1 MVFFASPR
9 YGYSPNGYG
18 LRAERV
24 LAHSR
29 TPRIRA
35 PWHGPLKVITL
46 AVILF
51 VSMNRPLRRIHY
63 PPEGWR
69 ARLQKGLGL
78 ARLAVRPRPRL
89 LIVCAA
95 LLLGMAAVNAGISI
109 GIAAVSRHEASAWPG
124 ASFTFW
130 PERSWRQ
137 VERRIR
143 SLPPGPRMESEVI
156 GEVSY
161 RGSSYPIHLLRF
173 PSLRGERRA
182 LRVFLASGVHGTES
196 AGVEAL
202 LRLCEEIARNP
213 QMFAEVALD
222 VVPVVNPWGWIH
234 GYRYDGEGEDV
245 NRDFASRRTQEAR
258 ILRSFIDRNGPY
270 DLVLDLHESKKYGYF
285 IYQYLPAAQGLGGEY
300 VRLLGRMG
308 KPRENAYREGIYG
321 AVNGILSMPVSALP
335 WVALGG
341 RLSLEQYTRMH
352 GTRHSYTIE
361 TPLRDDFD
369 ERVAVHRETV
379 SLFVDRLLRGDAG
392 R

>member
-1 MVFFASPR
+1 MK
-9 YGYSPNGYG
+9 
-18 LRAERV
+18 EE
-24 LAHSR
+24 
-29 TPRIRA
+29 
-35 PWHGPLKVITL
+35 TL
-46 AVILF
+46 TAILF
-51 VSMNRPLRRIHY
+51 PSMKMHLRRIHV

-78 ARLAVRPRPRL
+78 ARHAARPRPRL
-89 LIVCAA
+89 VIICAA
-95 LLLGMAAVNAGISI
+95 VLLGVAGLSAGISI
-109 GIAAVSRHEASAWPG
+109 AIAAVSKHEASAWPG
-124 ASFTFW
+124 ADFTFW

-137 VERRIR
+137 VERRIS
-143 SLPPGPRMESEVI
+143 SLPAVPRMESTVI

-161 RGSSYPIHLLRF
+161 RGSSYPVHLLRF
-173 PSLRGERRA
+173 PSLRGGRHG

-202 LRLCEEIARNP
+202 LQLSEEMARNP
-213 QMFAEVALD
+213 QLLPQVAFD
-222 VVPVVNPWGWIH
+222 IVPVVNPWGWTY

-245 NRDFASRRTQEAR
+245 NRDFSSRRTQEAR

-285 IYQYLPAAQGLGGEY
+285 IYQYLPAAQGLGSEY
-300 VRLLGRMG
+300 VRMLGRMG
-308 KPRENAYREGIYG
+308 KPRENAYREGIYA

-341 RLSLEQYTRMH
+341 RLSLEQYTRLH
-352 GTRHSYTIE
+352 GTRHSYTVE
-361 TPLRDDFD
+361 TPLHDDFN

-379 SLFVDRLLRGDAG
+379 SLFMDRLLRGEAG